1 MIGLIVVGEAYT
13 QTWETD
19 RARLQPDGSLTYQED
34 ENRNRIPDFSHAG
47 YRGGGV
53 AIPDIPV
60 RAIISP
66 IDGDN
71 TSHIQDAIDA
81 VSAMDAESEGF
92 RGAVLLE
99 AGRYPV
105 SGQLF
110 VHTSGVVLRGIGDGR
125 DTRDTT
131 VIYGTGDVPH
141 QRDLIVMGGG
151 EETRWRGEVPGTR
164 EDITTSFVQVG
175 SRTFAVANGSGYAV
189 GDNIII
195 VHPCSAE
202 WLAAIDGGGTAGDAN
217 WSVNQYPIL
226 YNRYITAIDDDEIT
240 IDAPVYNHLDRSLAQ
255 SYICLLYTSPS
266 PRDKRQSRMPS
277 SA

>member
-1 MIGLIVVGEAYT
+1 
-13 QTWETD
+13 
-19 RARLQPDGSLTYQED
+19 
-34 ENRNRIPDFSHAG
+34 
-47 YRGGGV
+47 
-53 AIPDIPV
+53 
-60 RAIISP
+60 
-66 IDGDN
+66 
-71 TSHIQDAIDA
+71 
-81 VSAMDAESEGF
+81 
-92 RGAVLLE
+92 
-99 AGRYPV
+99 
-105 SGQLF
+105 
-110 VHTSGVVLRGIGDGR
+110 
-125 DTRDTT
+125 
-131 VIYGTGDVPH
+131 
-141 QRDLIVMGGG
+141 MGGG

-255 SYICLLYTSPS
+255 SYIYQYDREGLVTNVGIENLNVQIESLGGNDENLS
-266 PRDKRQSRMPS
+266 LIHI
-277 SA
+277 